1 VPPGGGGIRRSN
13 KRTAESVDNPREI
26 MEATL
31 STLRIYIYFLAQ
43 NRNTFPTRVPI
54 QNLTL
59 RRIQVVNNNKNIIFP
74 IKIKITILPIYLW
87 DAPIYERRKR
97 NSRNNSI

>member
-1 VPPGGGGIRRSN
+1 
-13 KRTAESVDNPREI
+13 

-74 IKIKITILPIYLW
+74 ILKLKLQFYRFTYGMPQYMKDVSVTVETILY
-87 DAPIYERRKR
+87 
-97 NSRNNSI
+97 NF

>member
-1 VPPGGGGIRRSN
+1 
-13 KRTAESVDNPREI
+13 

-74 IKIKITILPIYLW
+74 IKIKITKLHTQFYRFTYGMPQYMKNVSVTVETILY
-87 DAPIYERRKR
+87 
-97 NSRNNSI
+97 NF